1 LDYEQIASNLD
12 GLARDMRDM
21 GDAREDAEILI
32 AAAGVLRRL
41 CGRVASIACPAPDR
55 PVHEAG
61 EVSEPSGPDDQARAG
76 FSTEISA
83 P

>member
-1 LDYEQIASNLD
+1 MDYEQIASNLD

-21 GDAREDAEILI
+21 GDTREDAEILI
-32 AAAGVLRRL
+32 AAARVLRRL
-41 CGRVASIACPAPDR
+41 CGRAASNACPTPDR
-55 PVHEAG
+55 PVHDAG
-61 EVSEPSGPDDQARAG
+61 EVSEPSGPDGQARAG

>member
-1 LDYEQIASNLD
+1 MDYEQIASNLD

-32 AAAGVLRRL
+32 AAAEVLRRL
-41 CGRVASIACPAPDR
+41 CGPATPDACPTPDM
-55 PVHEAG
+55 PEGG
-61 EVSEPSGPDDQARAG
+61 EGLESSGSDGQARAG
-76 FSTEISA
+76 FSTEINA

>member
-1 LDYEQIASNLD
+1 MDYEQIASNLD

-32 AAAGVLRRL
+32 AAAKVLRRL
-41 CGRVASIACPAPDR
+41 CGRAASIARPAAGR
-55 PVHEAG
+55 PVHDAG
-61 EVSEPSGPDDQARAG
+61 EVLEPSGPDAHARAG

>member
-1 LDYEQIASNLD
+1 LDYEQIANDLD

-21 GDAREDAEILI
+21 GDAREDAETLI
-32 AAAGVLRRL
+32 AAAEVLRRL
-41 CGRVASIACPAPDR
+41 CRPAASITCPTPGR
-55 PVHEAG
+55 PEG
-61 EVSEPSGPDDQARAG
+61 EEGLEPSGPDGQARAG